1 MDKKKDIWNKIVEV
15 CGNDITLAK
24 KSLQKLT
31 SFTKKDG
38 SEFSGY
44 SDINKVSE
52 KMLPNL
58 AKKVE
63 EKYNEYLDTMGENAN
78 D

>member
-15 CGNDITLAK
+15 CGNDIALAK

-52 KMLPNL
+52 KMLSNL

-63 EKYNEYLDTMGENAN
+63 EKYQEYLDTMGENAN
-78 D
+78 A